1 MKKQRLL
8 QLAVQQFPEY
18 TEKEIFASILCGEL
32 ITSGEKIRD
41 PKALVKSDTKL
52 RLNKKKYVSRG
63 GLKLE
68 KVLEYWSLPVKGKRI
83 LDAGCSTGG
92 FTDCLLQN
100 GALSVYAVDVGYNQL
115 DYSLRINP
123 AVVVMEKTNI
133 MSVED
138 LDPKPH
144 WAVADLSFRSL
155 RSAAAHIL
163 SLTED
168 SRLIAL
174 MKPQFELE
182 NPDDD
187 FDGIIRDPVQI
198 LEITRTVIEEMAQE
212 AAYVCRTS
220 LSPLTGRKGNQE
232 LLFDVTADVEQ
243 YRGADI
249 LISELEEQFKAKS

>member
-8 QLAVQQFPEY
+8 QLAVQQFSDY
-18 TEKEIFASILCGEL
+18 TEKELFASILCGEL
-32 ITSGEKIRD
+32 ITSGEKIKN
-41 PKALVKSDTKL
+41 PKAMVNIDAQLELS
-52 RLNKKKYVSRG
+52 KKKYVSRG

-68 KVLEYWSLPVKGKRI
+68 RVLKYWSLPVKGKRI
-83 LDAGCSTGG
+83 LDAGSSTGG

-115 DYSLRINP
+115 DYSLRVNP

-133 MSVED
+133 MSVQE
-138 LDPKPH
+138 LDPKPN

-155 RSAAAHIL
+155 RSAASHIL

-168 SRLIAL
+168 ARLIAL

-187 FDGIIRDPVQI
+187 FDGIIRDPSQI
-198 LEITRTVIEEMAQE
+198 LDITRTVIEEMAGE
-212 AAYVCRTS
+212 GAFVCKTA

-232 LLFDVTADVEQ
+232 LLLDVRSDAEKF
-243 YRGADI
+243 RGIDI
-249 LISELEEQFKAKS
+249 LISELEEEFKVKS